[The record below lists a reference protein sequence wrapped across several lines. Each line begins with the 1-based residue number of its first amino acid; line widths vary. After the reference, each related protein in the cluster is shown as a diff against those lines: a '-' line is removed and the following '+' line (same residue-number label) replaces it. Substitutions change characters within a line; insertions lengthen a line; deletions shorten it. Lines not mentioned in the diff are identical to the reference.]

1 MPAWRTSADP
11 AVMTG
16 IHVNADTFARA
27 ETDRM
32 FTAIARDAGGVNQL
46 NHSRVPTPLDHQ
58 PVIRMNR
65 DTLYSA
71 AIVDITS
78 RAALSLPDTG
88 DRYLSAMVV
97 NRDHYVNAVFHEA
110 GTYEL
115 TTDRFDTDF
124 VCVAIRTLVD
134 PADPDDVAAV
144 NAVQDAITLSASSAS
159 PFTAPDYDDGSLDRT
174 RGALLELAKDYPGFD
189 RAFGARQDVDPVR
202 HLLGT
207 AAGWG
212 GLPSDEATYVNV
224 SPDLPVGE
232 YRLTV
237 RDVPVDGFWSVSVY
251 DGDGYFADDGSRV
264 SLNNLTAD
272 RDPDGSVT
280 VHFGGAAT
288 AGRTAS
294 VSRRGGTTSCAST
307 ARGLRSSTARGR
319 SRRSRAS
326 ADRAVVLSCTGQA
339 GAWSARRRSAICSSS
354 AWSGCC
360 QDSPSRAAMRS
371 SRCETVLTWTWRVP
385 AAWRG
390 LPPAAK

>member
-1 MPAWRTSADP
+1 
-11 AVMTG
+11 MTG

-78 RAALSLPDTG
+78 GAALSLPDTG

-144 NAVQDAITLSASSAS
+144 NAAQDAITLSARSAS

-189 RAFGARQDVDPVR
+189 RAFGARQDVEPVR

-280 VHFGGAAT
+280 VHFGGCGD
-288 AGRTAS
+288 GRTNCLGITEGWNYLVRLYRPRPEVLDGTWTFPE
-294 VSRRGGTTSCAST
+294 VSRLG
-307 ARGLRSSTARGR
+307 
-319 SRRSRAS
+319 
-326 ADRAVVLSCTGQA
+326 
-339 GAWSARRRSAICSSS
+339 
-354 AWSGCC
+354 
-360 QDSPSRAAMRS
+360 
-371 SRCETVLTWTWRVP
+371 
-385 AAWRG
+385 
-390 LPPAAK
+390 